1 MQQHSN
7 SMKKKG
13 HKYDSGE
20 KKTRSNKNNNFI
32 ESKTNLHP
40 LTFNKN
46 LYYANYQ
53 SQTPILLEKNTK
65 TT

>member
-40 LTFNKN
+40 LSLYKLNN
-46 LYYANYQ
+46 LIENH
-53 SQTPILLEKNTK
+53 
-65 TT
+65 